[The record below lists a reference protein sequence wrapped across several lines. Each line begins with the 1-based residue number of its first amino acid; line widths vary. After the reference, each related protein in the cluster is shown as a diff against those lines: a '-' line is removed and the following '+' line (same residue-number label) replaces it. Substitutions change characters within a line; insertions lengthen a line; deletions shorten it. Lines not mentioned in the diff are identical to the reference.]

1 MMRSIA
7 VALCILASTGSI
19 AARADMTPENLVHS
33 TADVILAEIKKNR
46 QLYANNYDRL
56 YKMAEEKVLPHF
68 DFRRMSQW
76 VLGRAWRTAT
86 AEQRDKFVSEFRD
99 LLVGTYSTALLSYK
113 DQEIVYLPVPFKPTD
128 TEALVKTEVKQ
139 GGGQPNIPI
148 HYDFYKNA
156 QGAWKV
162 YDIKIDG
169 VSIVVNY
176 RSVYATKIRDKGLDA
191 LIEEISAGNKKK
203 HNVSKK

>member
-7 VALCILASTGSI
+7 VALCILALTGSV

-148 HYDFYKNA
+148 HYDFYKNS

-176 RSVYATKIRDKGLDA
+176 RSVYATKIRDKGLDG
-191 LIEEISAGNKKK
+191 LIAEIAASNKSKRT
-203 HNVSKK
+203 VSKK